1 MGYTTM
7 FLTQTPYIL
16 TLICYMIIMKKA
28 NIITPI
34 AILAVT
40 TSWLF
45 INSTEPAPSNSPAPQ
60 STPHV
65 TNLPPMPKSL
75 SFCGEKVPLDRSDVW
90 EALDREILTNTFW
103 HTNTQLVIKR
113 SGRFFPIIEPILK
126 EEGIPED
133 FKYLCVAESNLI
145 PTAKSPAGAVGLWQ
159 ILEGTGREL
168 NLEVNKDIDERYNI
182 VKSTHAACQYLKK
195 AYSSLGSWT
204 LVAAAYNGGQGR
216 VMRNMANQKQNS
228 FYDILWAEETARYPF
243 RIMALKLI
251 MENPSDY
258 GFNIGKNDLYKPYD
272 TYTVA
277 VDTTIN
283 DLAQFAIDNNT
294 TYKMLKVLNPWMRQN
309 IMPNKSRRNYVI
321 TLPKREK

>member
-1 MGYTTM
+1 
-7 FLTQTPYIL
+7 
-16 TLICYMIIMKKA
+16 MKKA

-34 AILAVT
+34 VALSAVA
-40 TSWLF
+40 SWLF
-45 INSTEPAPSNSPAPQ
+45 INSTEPSPKRDKDPQ
-60 STPHV
+60 TTPHV
-65 TNLPPMPKSL
+65 TNLPPMPEEL
-75 SFCGEKVPLDRSDVW
+75 SFCGEEVPLHRNDVW

-103 HTNTQLVIKR
+103 HTNTQLAIKR

-126 EEGIPED
+126 EEGIPDD
-133 FKYLCVAESNLI
+133 FKYLCVAESNLM

-182 VKSTHAACQYLKK
+182 IKSTHAACQYLKK
-195 AYSSLGSWT
+195 SYATLGSWT
-204 LVAAAYNGGQGR
+204 LVAAAYNGGQNR
-216 VMRNMANQKQNS
+216 VLRNMSTQKQNS

-243 RIMALKLI
+243 RIMAIKLI

-258 GFNIGKNDLYKPYD
+258 GFNIGKKDLYKPYE
-272 TYTVA
+272 TYTVTI
-277 VDTTIN
+277 DTTIN

-309 IMPNKSRRNYVI
+309 IMPNKSRRNYLI
-321 TLPKREK
+321 TLPKKEQ